1 MLGRASLGGGAEADL
16 VDVLPDATADWTARD
31 LIDEVRAHVYERPQT
46 STRAPGPCPD
56 THRDVDVCVW
66 LDDDGAL
73 QVCVGTQPDEY
84 LTLTPGQAVVVRV
97 RLRKPVVHDLPV
109 VDVRGVADV

>member
-1 MLGRASLGGGAEADL
+1 MAQYYTAGQEPPPGDKTTAPQRA
-16 VDVLPDATADWTARD
+16 P
-31 LIDEVRAHVYERPQT
+31 
-46 STRAPGPCPD
+46 STPGPCPD

-73 QVCVGTQPDEY
+73 QVCAGAQPDEY